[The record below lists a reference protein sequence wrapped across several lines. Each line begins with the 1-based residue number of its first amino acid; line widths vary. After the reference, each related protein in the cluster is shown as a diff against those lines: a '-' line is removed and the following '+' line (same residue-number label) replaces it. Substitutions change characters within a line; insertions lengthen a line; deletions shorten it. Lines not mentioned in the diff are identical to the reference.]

1 MKINE
6 KGLCKFRYAI
16 NPLRFDYVNKDRGGF
31 RQKHVPSKVH
41 TCVGSM
47 RSYWTVVLHQTKSST
62 SWYLYKWPMF
72 EPPAH
77 GFQVIT

>member
-47 RSYWTVVLHQTKSST
+47 RSY
-62 SWYLYKWPMF
+62 
-72 EPPAH
+72 
-77 GFQVIT
+77 